1 MISSIINNPFRV
13 LGLLAGATIREQDRQ
28 IKRLKQLIEAD
39 QLSNSD
45 YSFRALGNIDK
56 TLFLVDQASSKLNLD
71 QDKLEAALFW
81 FYIGNEITDE
91 AGIDSLKEG
100 DLNGAYSVWSKLVCG
115 SEHFNPNSIAEVS
128 AKNASAFSN
137 LSTLI
142 LGGFLNNEF
151 EDNINFQ
158 DYSSNFNPQK
168 IGLLLKIKFLNS
180 DFYNSFVNKVTD
192 ETFKVSKK
200 DIQLM
205 FLNNYFKEEFISLNG
220 NIIDSIIFL
229 KDIDFIA
236 KEDFIKKLATEIDC
250 QIENEIENIKK
261 LRNDQEASAVDYG
274 NKLIKNTNEQLK
286 ILAVLLGRSNF
297 KYGNVA
303 DKIANEVLQCSIEYF
318 NYHIDIDKKMF
329 FVGPAIELAKKSQGI
344 AEGVQVKER
353 IRENLEIMERMKDR
367 EMNNALEVL
376 KSIKKSYDTLKIG
389 YVMNEDKVVAFI
401 NDEITYADVFTISI
415 SNKQEELKQYRELV
429 EFLIEKMNFSQFL
442 KIKYLCFWLEGD
454 FKSTSIILIK
464 KLPKWAKGIL
474 YYLLLLLIVALIW
487 GDEGVRTLWGI
498 TVFLGV
504 MFIFG
509 WLRGR

>member
-1 MISSIINNPFRV
+1 MISSVLNNPYRV

-39 QLSNSD
+39 QLSNSE
-45 YSFRALGNIDK
+45 YSFTALGNIDR
-56 TLFLVDQASSKLNLD
+56 TLVLVDEASSKLNLD

-81 FYIGNEITDE
+81 FYIGNEISDE

-115 SEHFNPNSIAEVS
+115 SEYFDPHSIAEVNV
-128 AKNASAFSN
+128 KNASAFSN

-142 LGGFLNNEF
+142 LGGFLSNEF
-151 EDNINFQ
+151 EDNINFKNFSA
-158 DYSSNFNPQK
+158 DYSLQK
-168 IGLLLKIKFLNS
+168 IGLLLKIKFLDS
-180 DFYNSFVNKVTD
+180 DFYKSFVNKVTD

-205 FLNNYFKEEFISLNG
+205 FLNNYFKEDFISLNG
-220 NIIDSIIFL
+220 NLIYSLNLL
-229 KDIDFIA
+229 KDIDFVA
-236 KEDFIKKLATEIDC
+236 KNDFIKNLSFDIDC
-250 QIENEIENIKK
+250 QIENEIENVKK
-261 LRNDQEASAVDYG
+261 MRKAHVSFAVDYG
-274 NKLIKNTNEQLK
+274 NSLIKNTFEQLK

-297 KYGNVA
+297 KYSNVA

-318 NYHIDIDKKMF
+318 NYHIDGDKTMF
-329 FVGPAIELAKKSQGI
+329 FVGPAIELTTKSQSI

-353 IRENLEIMERMKDR
+353 IRENLEIMERMKNR

-429 EFLIEKMNFSQFL
+429 EFLIQKMNFSQFL

-454 FKSTSIILIK
+454 FKSTTIILIK

-487 GDEGVRTLWGI
+487 GDEGVSTLWGI